1 MPQYAT
7 LYLQYCMGHAYNASH
22 RITRFSWRRWGDLRI
37 DLWSEDNTKALYRRS
52 LAGWMFGKCCMPRM
66 GGSFSK
72 LERFILG
79 QKYKH
84 THTQT
89 CFPEPFCFFLWASQ
103 MRYQR
108 WSDIP
113 HALWNVMCEKVH
125 WVTPVLSTPSF
136 TRAAARHRRAAY
148 SVREKLFWST
158 DRNAWSFRR
167 NTKLNLW
174 TLTTRAAK
182 RPQRNERID
191 SNRLFELKSKQL
203 DSWDSWQVPDGSRIP
218 GSLLRRL
225 EEARGDLSRLIQLE
239 PSNREASCELEKH
252 KHKYHKSR

>member
-84 THTQT
+84 TLTNMFSGTFLLFLVSQSDAISKMVRHTT
-89 CFPEPFCFFLWASQ
+89 CVVKCDVRKSPLGDTCL
-103 MRYQR
+103 
-108 WSDIP
+108 I
-113 HALWNVMCEKVH
+113 HAKLYEGCSSTQKGRLLSAWEIILKH
-125 WVTPVLSTPSF
+125 W
-136 TRAAARHRRAAY
+136 
-148 SVREKLFWST
+148 
-158 DRNAWSFRR
+158 
-167 NTKLNLW
+167 
-174 TLTTRAAK
+174 
-182 RPQRNERID
+182 
-191 SNRLFELKSKQL
+191 
-203 DSWDSWQVPDGSRIP
+203 
-218 GSLLRRL
+218 
-225 EEARGDLSRLIQLE
+225 
-239 PSNREASCELEKH
+239 
-252 KHKYHKSR
+252 

>member
-84 THTQT
+84 THTHKHVFRNLFAFS
-89 CFPEPFCFFLWASQ
+89 CEPVRCDIKDGPTYH
-103 MRYQR
+103 MRCEMWCAKKSTGWHLSYPRQ
-108 WSDIP
+108 
-113 HALWNVMCEKVH
+113 ALRG
-125 WVTPVLSTPSF
+125 L
-136 TRAAARHRRAAY
+136 
-148 SVREKLFWST
+148 
-158 DRNAWSFRR
+158 
-167 NTKLNLW
+167 
-174 TLTTRAAK
+174 
-182 RPQRNERID
+182 
-191 SNRLFELKSKQL
+191 QL
-203 DSWDSWQVPDGSRIP
+203 DTEGPPTQCVRNYF
-218 GSLLRRL
+218 
-225 EEARGDLSRLIQLE
+225 EALIEML
-239 PSNREASCELEKH
+239 EASGETPNWTCGLLPQGLQKDHRETKE
-252 KHKYHKSR
+252 